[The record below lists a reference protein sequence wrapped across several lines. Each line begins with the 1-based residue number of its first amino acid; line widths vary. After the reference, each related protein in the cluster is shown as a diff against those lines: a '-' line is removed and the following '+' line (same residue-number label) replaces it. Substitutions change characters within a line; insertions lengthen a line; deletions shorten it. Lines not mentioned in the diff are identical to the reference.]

1 MFAFQLDQAQTLVTL
16 VDEGSFE
23 ATARVLHITPS
34 AVSQRVRA
42 LEEATG
48 SVLVERGQP
57 VTPTAAGLLALRF
70 ARALVLL
77 AQDATAALT
86 STSDTGETLL
96 PVAVNGDSLAT
107 WFVPALSEATQRTGA
122 LFDVRREDEQLS
134 ARSLRRGE
142 VMAAITSNPANV
154 QGCTSTALGV
164 MRYRAVASPTLV
176 SRWSSQEAG
185 FLIDR
190 RAPMVNFDRDDMLQ
204 RHYLREKLGWGTPPP
219 SHYIPSSADFAQ
231 AIAAGLG
238 WGLLPEQQ
246 IADFAPDAL
255 VALDAGRFVDVTLY
269 WQRWRLSSPTLDAV
283 TEVVREVAARHL
295 RPLGDDL
302 RA

>member
-42 LEEATG
+42 LEEAAG

-57 VTPTAAGLLALRF
+57 VTPTAAGLLALRY
-70 ARALVLL
+70 ARAMVLL

-86 STSDTGETLL
+86 GTADTGETLL

-107 WFVPALSEATQRTGA
+107 WFVPALARAAERTGA
-122 LFDVRREDEQLS
+122 RFDVRREDEQLS

-142 VMAAITSNPANV
+142 VMAAITSNPSSV

-164 MRYRAVASPTLV
+164 MRYRAVAAPALV
-176 SRWSSQEAG
+176 ERWASEGPG
-185 FLIDR
+185 FLLDR
-190 RAPMVNFDRDDMLQ
+190 RAPMINFDRDDMLQ
-204 RHYLREKLGWGTPPP
+204 RHYLREMLGWRTPPP

-231 AIAAGLG
+231 AIVAGLG

-246 IADFAPDAL
+246 IAGFAKDAL
-255 VALDAGRFVDVTLY
+255 VALDAQRFVDVTLH
-269 WQRWRLSSPTLDAV
+269 WQRWRLPSPTLDAV
-283 TEVVREVAARHL
+283 TEAVQQVARRRL
-295 RPLGDDL
+295 RPVDDG
-302 RA
+302 AGA